1 MDVGCEDYVQEAGV
15 ALSSETHAG
24 EDVAVFAIGPM
35 AHLIRGVIEQNFLYH
50 VMRYASGDMVKP

>member
-1 MDVGCEDYVQEAGV
+1 MQEAGV

-50 VMRYASGDMVKP
+50 VMRYASGDMEKP